1 MQSSFYSMQQQWHDL
16 SLVSPT
22 SWWKFVNNGALRVKT
37 HTGYLKLVHW
47 GLGSWKAFLDCLKLV
62 HTDARHRCPQLGTL
76 HEWTKVWHG
85 HAGVDTCSSLWLLV
99 PPRYTEQVDQV
110 EVSLHWSRPI
120 YACAPLID
128 GLGHATLS
136 ATVPVCR
143 CRTQSFQQN
152 RHFNFLAHVPQA
164 VLIAHKPP
172 HSL

>member
-47 GLGSWKAFLDCLKLV
+47 GLGRWKAFLDCLKLV

-110 EVSLHWSRPI
+110 EVS
-120 YACAPLID
+120 
-128 GLGHATLS
+128 
-136 ATVPVCR
+136 
-143 CRTQSFQQN
+143 Q
-152 RHFNFLAHVPQA
+152 
-164 VLIAHKPP
+164 LIASNTRMRTAYWWVGPRNAVRDRV
-172 HSL
+172 SLSLSNAVVSAKSPF